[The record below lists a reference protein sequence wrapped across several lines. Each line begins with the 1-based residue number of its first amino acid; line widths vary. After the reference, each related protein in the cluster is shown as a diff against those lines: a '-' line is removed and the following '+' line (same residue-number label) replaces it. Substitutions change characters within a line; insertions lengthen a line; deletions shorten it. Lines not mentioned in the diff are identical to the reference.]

1 MVGKQGGSDPH
12 HPAPAFRQDAEHDI
26 TSYLDKKK
34 LAPSWAN
41 TSGNGLVSKLIW
53 EGVPELKQDF
63 ETLMNGGVI
72 VTQID
77 EQIVFN
83 QLTGSRQ
90 AIWSLLLAS
99 GYLKVE
105 HVTPQDPDD
114 PAGKP
119 VYTLRLTNREVC
131 SMFSG
136 MIRDW
141 FNDASGFGLFVTASK
156 TPHVTL

>member
-34 LAPSWAN
+34 LAPYWAN
-41 TSGNGLVSKLIW
+41 TSGNGLVSKLIR
-53 EGVPELKQDF
+53 EGDPELKQDF

-99 GYLKVE
+99 FGFLSLSSE
-105 HVTPQDPDD
+105 
-114 PAGKP
+114 
-119 VYTLRLTNREVC
+119 TNLFANSSSHSE
-131 SMFSG
+131 SL
-136 MIRDW
+136 IRTIPPENRSIP
-141 FNDASGFGLFVTASK
+141 FA
-156 TPHVTL
+156 